1 MQALNLEFY
10 GMDNLSIEENMT
22 IAGGHDGV
30 VYQAGHAL
38 GQVVKFVGTV
48 GAVVVLFFMP
58 KS

>member
-30 VYQAGHAL
+30 AYKLGHAL
-38 GQVVKFVGTV
+38 GQTVKFVGTV
-48 GAVVVLFFMP
+48 AGVVVLFFIP